1 MEKIICAA
9 VRIDDINK
17 VFYGHRHTHAI
28 AAMHDGLSWEHSRKE
43 ITGMK
48 TTQGFVSS
56 TGRFVERNE
65 AFKIAVD
72 NDQILDMNDTR
83 GNELYSEDLY

>member
-9 VRIDDINK
+9 IKVNDIDK
-17 VFYGHRHTHAI
+17 VFYGHRHSHAI
-28 AAMHDGLSWEHSRKE
+28 SAMHDGLSWEHSRKE
-43 ITGMK
+43 IMSMK
-48 TTQGFVSS
+48 TIQGFVSS

-65 AFKIAVD
+65 AFTIAMK
-72 NDQILDMNDTR
+72 NNQILDQNNTR